1 MTVHFLLVVPSQ
13 WQNLQLNKIKQV
25 LRNVLGAQSGGGA
38 SVARRGESNAVSSR
52 GGTQELCEADLP
64 SHGRLALVIE
74 PQLRHAPRIP
84 DFEILGNSRKWRLN

>member
-25 LRNVLGAQSGGGA
+25 LRNVLGAQSSDA
-38 SVARRGESNAVSSR
+38 SVARCGESNAVSSR

-64 SHGRLALVIE
+64 SHGRLALVN
-74 PQLRHAPRIP
+74 APGRLVQHS
-84 DFEILGNSRKWRLN
+84 ILGNPLTNPENGRLN